1 MTRLRYKF
9 RIRKTDRILND
20 LIYIL
25 RKIIRLFAINLKWY
39 KKLFLCII
47 YIFFQYQ
54 YFSLFRLVLLPIL
67 ICYLLLNTRYTISN
81 LNFPSTIINK

>member
-25 RKIIRLFAINLKWY
+25 RKIIRLFAINLK
-39 KKLFLCII
+39 
-47 YIFFQYQ
+47 
-54 YFSLFRLVLLPIL
+54 
-67 ICYLLLNTRYTISN
+67 
-81 LNFPSTIINK
+81 